1 MEKKLQK
8 VQYLGNKKTYRRFAE
23 SKITAFSRNFNFSTK
38 KYKNCRWL
46 GSYWLSAW
54 ETRPEHPKDTKNK
67 VKRPIQNSGPILCK
81 LVCDVESDKI
91 ETLAA
96 TGHLCLLCRDLVA
109 KLLILTDKQQP
120 LICVRRTRPISYT
133 LALTT
138 VRESERAFVIRIYG
152 FWDISWIR

>member
-38 KYKNCRWL
+38 KHKKCNWL

-133 LALTT
+133 LTLTT
-138 VRESERAFVIRIYG
+138 VRERAFVIRISG
-152 FWDISWIR
+152 F